1 MNHGNNDLLD
11 AAYGG
16 RVNRLR
22 ALCAVRT
29 RQVRTARAGW
39 AKGCALALVV
49 VVSIAVWVVAQGG
62 AA

>member
-1 MNHGNNDLLD
+1 MNYGNNDLLD

-16 RVNRLR
+16 RANRLR
-22 ALCAVRT
+22 ALDAVRT

-39 AKGCALALVV
+39 ATGCALALAL
-49 VVSIAVWVVAQGG
+49 VVSIAVWVVSQGG